1 MPTRIAATDH
11 RIRGTFLL
19 RHGSA
24 VEGKASQMG
33 LGSIFRYAQ
42 LFVIALMMAVNPF
55 GIATPLAALQGQH
68 SAVAAEHHHGRDLC
82 GHQTACCSAMHCC
95 QILPELAA
103 IAAPQTESM
112 RHDSVPESYQ
122 PLLLIRP
129 IDPPPRDFP
138 A

>member
-1 MPTRIAATDH
+1 MR
-11 RIRGTFLL
+11 
-19 RHGSA
+19 
-24 VEGKASQMG
+24 
-33 LGSIFRYAQ
+33 LGSIFLYAQ
-42 LFVIALMMAVNPF
+42 VFVVALMIAANPF
-55 GIATPLAALQGQH
+55 GIATPSAALQGQPC
-68 SAVAAEHHHGRDLC
+68 AVAAEHHRLGNSC

-95 QILPELAA
+95 QVLPELAS
-103 IAAPQTESM
+103 IAAIPTESI